1 MSRDLD
7 TDFEFEESFSNR
19 PQQSR
24 GGINPSMAQS
34 GGVRPQGGNSRPQ
47 GNGVRP
53 QGNNVRPQGNPGR
66 PQGNP
71 GRPQGNGPMRPQGQ
85 GAPMRGPQGGPMNGG
100 MNGMGGM
107 RPAPKQKKSSIG
119 PIIILGVEIV
129 VFIALI
135 VLFFVLKAKIENPSG
150 SSESNETTQ
159 ESQSNGVNVDSEE
172 FKLECTK
179 VQLANDA
186 NGAPT
191 ALVYFTFI
199 NKTSTPLSMQE
210 VFPPSLTQN
219 GMECATG
226 VTLTEEP
233 VELYN
238 KDVQVADGNPIEC
251 CFAFSLSDLTSTLTL
266 TIKDNY
272 KTFTNIGSTEIPLS

>member
-7 TDFEFEESFSNR
+7 MDFEFEDSFSNR
-19 PQQSR
+19 PQQQGR

-34 GGVRPQGGNSRPQ
+34 GGMRPQGGNARPQ

-53 QGNNVRPQGNPGR
+53 QGG
-66 PQGNP
+66 
-71 GRPQGNGPMRPQGQ
+71 MRPQGQ
-85 GAPMRGPQGGPMNGG
+85 GAPMRQQQPMRGPQGGPMNGG

-107 RPAPKQKKSSIG
+107 RPAPRQKKSSIG
-119 PIIILGVEIV
+119 PIIILGVEVV

-135 VLFFVLKAKIENPSG
+135 ILFFVLKAKIENPSG
-150 SSESNETTQ
+150 KSDSSAGTTQ
-159 ESQSNGVNVDSEE
+159 ESQSNGVNVDNDE
-172 FKLECTK
+172 FKLECSK

-210 VFPPSLTQN
+210 VFPPSLVQN

-238 KDVQVADGNPIEC
+238 KDVQVSDGNPIEC

-272 KTFTNIGSTEIPLS
+272 KTFTDIGSTEIPLS